1 MLHRSTIQLLRFH
14 FSFFL
19 LPVYLFAIS
28 QIPILYFSKAIII
41 FIILHLLVY
50 PSSNGFNSYM
60 DRDVTPIGGLS
71 HPMQPTRQLYRITI
85 LMDVMAVLL
94 GLLISIYFS
103 MGILLYIIASRAYS
117 SRQIRLK
124 RFPLI
129 GFFTV
134 FIFQGA
140 LVFYI
145 TYSGANAGIG
155 MDVPILPCIIS
166 SCLIAAL
173 YPLTQVYQHKE
184 DKADGVI
191 TISYLVGKKGTF
203 VLSMCL
209 FLIATQLMYLYFNQL
224 DQMNFWFRYLLIML
238 PVVLFFLTWM
248 RKVWIS
254 EQEANFKNSLR
265 MNVIATLCT
274 TIYFITLIISK
285 P

>member
-1 MLHRSTIQLLRFH
+1 
-14 FSFFL
+14 
-19 LPVYLFAIS
+19 
-28 QIPILYFSKAIII
+28 
-41 FIILHLLVY
+41 
-50 PSSNGFNSYM
+50 M
-60 DRDVTPIGGLS
+60 DRDDSPIGGLS

-85 LMDVMAVLL
+85 LMDVMAVML

-145 TYSGANAGIG
+145 TYNGANAATG
-155 MDVPILPCIIS
+155 MNVPILPCIIS

-191 TISYLVGKKGTF
+191 TISFLVGKKGTF
-203 VLSMCL
+203 FLSMCL
-209 FLIATQLMYLYFNQL
+209 FLIATLLMYMYFNQL
-224 DQMNFWFRYLLIML
+224 DQMNFWLRYLLIML

-274 TIYFITLIISK
+274 TIYFITLIFSK